1 MQQRY
6 RIADG
11 IGFCRFEGR
20 TIVLDIT
27 ADRYWQLGEDAGR
40 VLETVGAGM
49 TVGIDE
55 HALARLVTLGFVAPA
70 GERPAAMTESLGASI
85 GASLSHPSKSA
96 LERGS
101 QQARAGWT
109 MACEVTTLAI
119 AARVALR
126 RLALKTIMER
136 LTARRLRATP
146 IHSANNLEQLAQRFA
161 RCRRLLPL
169 RPLCLPDSIAFLWF
183 AMRRGHAPRLVFGV
197 EAFPFTAHCW
207 VQDGDVVLTDALD
220 HVGRFKP
227 IMVL

>member
-6 RIADG
+6 RITDG

-20 TIVLDIT
+20 TIVLDIA

-40 VLETVGAGM
+40 ALEAVRTGTTG
-49 TVGIDE
+49 GIDE
-55 HALARLVTLGFVAPA
+55 GALERLVTLGFVVPTS
-70 GERPAAMTESLGASI
+70 EEPAAMAGSLAASM
-85 GASLSHPSKSA
+85 GDALSRPSRSA
-96 LERGS
+96 LE
-101 QQARAGWT
+101 QASRTGAGWT
-109 MACEVTTLAI
+109 TACEVAVLAI

-126 RLALKTIMER
+126 RLALKTILDR
-136 LTARRLRATP
+136 LAVRRRRKAPALPATNLEMLARCFWQYRRLV
-146 IHSANNLEQLAQRFA
+146 
-161 RCRRLLPL
+161 PL

-220 HVGRFKP
+220 HAGRFTP

>member
-27 ADRYWQLGEDAGR
+27 ADRYWQLSEDAGR
-40 VLETVGAGM
+40 ILETVGAGM
-49 TVGIDE
+49 TDGIDE

-70 GERPAAMTESLGASI
+70 GEGSVAMTESPGAAI
-85 GASLSHPSKSA
+85 GASLPHPSTSA
-96 LERGS
+96 LERAS
-101 QQARAGWT
+101 QQAHTGWT
-109 MACEVTTLAI
+109 TACEVAMLAI

-126 RLALKTIMER
+126 RLALKIILDR
-136 LTARRLRATP
+136 LAARRRRTTP
-146 IHSANNLEQLAQRFA
+146 SPPTTNLEQLAQRFA
-161 RCRRLLPL
+161 RCRRLVPL

-207 VQDGDVVLTDALD
+207 VQDGDVILTDALD
-220 HVGRFKP
+220 HAGRFKP
-227 IMVL
+227 IMVR